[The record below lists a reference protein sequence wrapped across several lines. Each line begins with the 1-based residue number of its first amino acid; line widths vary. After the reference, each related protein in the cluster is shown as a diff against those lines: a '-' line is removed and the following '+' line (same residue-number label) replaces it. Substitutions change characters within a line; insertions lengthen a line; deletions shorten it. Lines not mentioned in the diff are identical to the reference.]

1 MFPELVSRLKV
12 EGLLLP
18 LLDANVVTVSALL
31 SLAEG
36 QADCRRTLGS
46 SAFTQA
52 GRKFGG
58 RKISSC
64 TSVM

>member
-12 EGLLLP
+12 EGLLLL
-18 LLDANVVTVSALL
+18 LLDANVVTESALL

-52 GRKFGG
+52 GVEG
-58 RKISSC
+58 IPDP
-64 TSVM
+64 